1 MSKYVKGL
9 VQKQLEKA
17 FSGVSEFLVVS
28 IKGIDGVNNN
38 VMRGALRQKG
48 IRISV
53 VKNTLARN
61 AYKSMGVKVSDGLF
75 TGPCAI
81 VYGGDSIVDVA
92 KQVLTWTKKFDK
104 LEVKGA
110 FLDGM
115 VLDAKAAQSVSKM
128 PTRAELQG
136 RIVRAMMSPGA
147 NIAGAIASPASNIAG
162 CVKSL
167 VEKLEKEPAPVAA

>member
-28 IKGIDGVNNN
+28 IKGINGVDNN
-38 VMRGALRQKG
+38 VMRGGLRQKN
-48 IRISV
+48 IRVSV

-92 KQVLTWTKKFDK
+92 KQVQTWAKKLK
-104 LEVKGA
+104 ELEVKGA
-110 FLDGM
+110 FLDGEVM
-115 VLDAKAAQSVSKM
+115 DSKGAMAISKM
-128 PTRAELQG
+128 PSRAELQG
-136 RIVRAMMSPGA
+136 RIVRAAMSPGA
-147 NIAGAIASPASNIAG
+147 NIASAIASPASNIAG

-167 VEKLEKEPAPVAA
+167 VTKLEKEAA